1 MLASAA
7 LVVLGASSAALV
19 TNAPPMNSRR
29 PIFGIGFLRAE
40 CPPVRTASG
49 SDRINLVLRTKYHCQ
64 SNLIAVIRSLPLA
77 VLTLSLSFLN
87 FYGKNMRR
95 PKHVRAKDDPFHV
108 RSESH
113 VRFETI
119 VVLG

>member
-64 SNLIAVIRSLPLA
+64 SNLIVIRSLPLA

-87 FYGKNMRR
+87 FYGEDMSR
-95 PKHVRAKDDPFHV
+95 PKHVRTKNNPFHV

-113 VRFETI
+113 VRFETV